1 MEELE
6 PQITASRVM
15 GEVLQNLNASAAAL
29 HALDT
34 QALPALASADA
45 GAADAGN
52 PPRASSPLPTA
63 FEVMAAAPDALDD
76 GYGGG
81 LLDDEEPDLSRPG
94 TAQEMQDAADAAR
107 HRSTSLSP
115 PPKKKVLGAKEVRGT
130 VVVSGLMGDKPG
142 SKPVYDDERIFFQ
155 LHEQMVTVKG
165 KEQPRWRNIVIL
177 TKSERATKKRLINR
191 DTQKR
196 GGDENPFQ
204 ECLTIIEGDAND
216 VATLGKTLSGN
227 QAHAWLGFNVH
238 PKRLAPLLHSAEAVG
253 VHRVVLH
260 TVRTLFASHCRD
272 QLA

>member
-1 MEELE
+1 M
-6 PQITASRVM
+6 ASGGWTIVFRV
-15 GEVLQNLNASAAAL
+15 L
-29 HALDT
+29 H
-34 QALPALASADA
+34 
-45 GAADAGN
+45 
-52 PPRASSPLPTA
+52 
-63 FEVMAAAPDALDD
+63 M
-76 GYGGG
+76 
-81 LLDDEEPDLSRPG
+81 
-94 TAQEMQDAADAAR
+94 

-115 PPKKKVLGAKEVRGT
+115 PPKKKLLGAREVRGT

-204 ECLTIIEGDAND
+204 ECLTIVEGDAND
-216 VATLGKTLSGN
+216 VATMGKTLSGN

-238 PKRLAPLLHSAEAVG
+238 PKRIAPLLHSAEAVG

-260 TVRTLFASHCRD
+260 TVRLRTYIPLTKF
-272 QLA
+272 